1 MVRTSFFS
9 FPVTPKTFFLVSW
22 SRLFT
27 GGFGVFF
34 GCGFELADDPLLVL
48 VEPPELLEPVELEE
62 PAELPDVVRV
72 ALLELAVTGLAP
84 PATVPPLR
92 VVAAVRTPPVVVARP
107 TVALP
112 PDALVVVVVFF
123 FDFFF
128 LDDSPAVAL
137 FVLLPASGLLLG
149 GVVVGV
155 VDFLAL
161 FDPPE
166 PAAPSPMDFSIP
178 SNAVS
183 TFFICELTSLRD
195 LSISCGELPED

>member
-1 MVRTSFFS
+1 MRTSFFS

-34 GCGFELADDPLLVL
+34 GCGFELADDPLLALVL
-48 VEPPELLEPVELEE
+48 VEPPELLEPAELGE

-107 TVALP
+107 AVALP

-128 LDDSPAVAL
+128 LDDSPAV
-137 FVLLPASGLLLG
+137 VLLLASGLLLG
-149 GVVVGV
+149 RVVVGV

-161 FDPPE
+161 LDPPE

-183 TFFICELTSLRD
+183 TFFICELTSLRV

>member
-1 MVRTSFFS
+1 MRTSFFS

-48 VEPPELLEPVELEE
+48 VEPPELLEPVELGE

-123 FDFFF
+123 FDFF
-128 LDDSPAVAL
+128 
-137 FVLLPASGLLLG
+137 LLG
-149 GVVVGV
+149 RFPCCRIITGIGVIAG
-155 VDFLAL
+155 
-161 FDPPE
+161 
-166 PAAPSPMDFSIP
+166 
-178 SNAVS
+178 
-183 TFFICELTSLRD
+183 
-195 LSISCGELPED
+195 